1 MRFLILNFIIL
12 ITTIYC
18 LIYIHIKSLRK
29 LIERWHIIQF
39 GSDLGIDQSDIEKI
53 SPQITF
59 ITSNADIEAIALVS
73 QEGYQIAFSA
83 LPQYHVDGDQ
93 FCGLASAL
101 LMTGRSTIQSLF
113 QEDLSEI
120 IVRAQDGYIIISNAG
135 RLVIVCAGT
144 MIDTL
149 MKTVK
154 VMRIAAKNLYKIFE
168 GR

>member
-1 MRFLILNFIIL
+1 VI
-12 ITTIYC
+12 
-18 LIYIHIKSLRK
+18 
-29 LIERWHIIQF
+29 IIQF
-39 GSDLGIDQSDIEKI
+39 GSDLGITNDDIEKI

-101 LMTGRSTIQSLF
+101 LMTGRSTIQTLF
-113 QEDLSEI
+113 QEDLSEV
-120 IVRAQDGYIIISNAG
+120 IVRAEDGYIVITNAG

-144 MIDTL
+144 VIDTL

-154 VMRIAAKNLYKIFE
+154 VTRIAAKNLAKIFE

>member
-1 MRFLILNFIIL
+1 L
-12 ITTIYC
+12 
-18 LIYIHIKSLRK
+18 
-29 LIERWHIIQF
+29 EF
-39 GSDLGIDQSDIEKI
+39 GTDLGIGPNEIEKI

-73 QEGYQIAFSA
+73 LEGYQIAFSA
-83 LPQYHVDGDQ
+83 LPQYQVDGDQ

-101 LMTGRSTIQSLF
+101 LMTGSSTIKTLF

-120 IVRAQDGYIIISNAG
+120 IVRAVDGYIIVSNAG

-144 MIDTL
+144 IIDTL

-154 VMRIAAKNLYKIFE
+154 VMRVAAKNLAMIFE
-168 GR
+168 QKQ

>member
-1 MRFLILNFIIL
+1 MILL
-12 ITTIYC
+12 
-18 LIYIHIKSLRK
+18 
-29 LIERWHIIQF
+29 EF
-39 GSDLGIDQSDIEKI
+39 GTDLGIGPEEIEKI

-73 QEGYQIAFSA
+73 LEGYQIAFSA
-83 LPQYHVDGDQ
+83 LPQYQVDGDQ

-101 LMTGRSTIQSLF
+101 LMTGSSTIKTLF

-120 IVRAQDGYIIISNAG
+120 IVRAENGYIIVSNAG

-144 MIDTL
+144 VIDTL

-154 VMRIAAKNLYKIFE
+154 VMRVAAKNLASIFE
-168 GR
+168 RK

>member
-1 MRFLILNFIIL
+1 L
-12 ITTIYC
+12 
-18 LIYIHIKSLRK
+18 
-29 LIERWHIIQF
+29 EF
-39 GSDLGIDQSDIEKI
+39 GTDLGIGPEEIEKI

-73 QEGYQIAFSA
+73 MEGYQIAFSA
-83 LPQYHVDGDQ
+83 LPQYQVDGDQ

-101 LMTGRSTIQSLF
+101 LMTGSSTIKTLF

-120 IVRAQDGYIIISNAG
+120 IVRAENGYIIVSNAG

-144 MIDTL
+144 LIDTL

-154 VMRIAAKNLYKIFE
+154 VMRVAAKNLANIFE
-168 GR
+168 RK

>member
-1 MRFLILNFIIL
+1 L
-12 ITTIYC
+12 
-18 LIYIHIKSLRK
+18 
-29 LIERWHIIQF
+29 EF
-39 GSDLGIDQSDIEKI
+39 GTDLGIGPEEIEKI

-73 QEGYQIAFSA
+73 MEGYQIAFSA

-101 LMTGRSTIQSLF
+101 LMTGSSTIKTLF

-120 IVRAQDGYIIISNAG
+120 IVRAENGYIIVSNAG

-144 MIDTL
+144 LIDTL

-154 VMRIAAKNLYKIFE
+154 VMRVAAKNLANIFE
-168 GR
+168 KK

>member
-1 MRFLILNFIIL
+1 M
-12 ITTIYC
+12 
-18 LIYIHIKSLRK
+18 
-29 LIERWHIIQF
+29 EF
-39 GSDLGIDQSDIEKI
+39 GTDLGIGPDEIEKI

-73 QEGYQIAFSA
+73 VEGYQIAFSA
-83 LPQYHVDGDQ
+83 LPQYEVDGDQ

-101 LMTGRSTIQSLF
+101 LMTGSSTIKTLF

-120 IVRAQDGYIIISNAG
+120 IVRAENGYVIVSNAG

-144 MIDTL
+144 LIDTL

-154 VMRIAAKNLYKIFE
+154 VMRVAAKNLAMVFE
-168 GR
+168 QK

>member
-1 MRFLILNFIIL
+1 M
-12 ITTIYC
+12 
-18 LIYIHIKSLRK
+18 
-29 LIERWHIIQF
+29 EF
-39 GSDLGIDQSDIEKI
+39 GTDLGIGPEEIEKI

-73 QEGYQIAFSA
+73 LEGYQIAFSA
-83 LPQYHVDGDQ
+83 LPQYQVDGDQ

-101 LMTGRSTIQSLF
+101 LMTGSSTIKTLF

-120 IVRAQDGYIIISNAG
+120 IVRAENGYIIVSNAG

-144 MIDTL
+144 VIDTL

-154 VMRIAAKNLYKIFE
+154 VMRVAAKNLASIFE
-168 GR
+168 RK

>member
-1 MRFLILNFIIL
+1 M
-12 ITTIYC
+12 
-18 LIYIHIKSLRK
+18 
-29 LIERWHIIQF
+29 EF
-39 GSDLGIDQSDIEKI
+39 GTDLGIGPEEIEKI

-73 QEGYQIAFSA
+73 LEGYQIAFSA

-101 LMTGRSTIQSLF
+101 LMTGSSTIKTLF

-120 IVRAQDGYIIISNAG
+120 IVRAENGYIIVSNAG

-144 MIDTL
+144 LIDTL

-154 VMRIAAKNLYKIFE
+154 VMRVAAKNLANIFE
-168 GR
+168 KK

>member
-1 MRFLILNFIIL
+1 M
-12 ITTIYC
+12 
-18 LIYIHIKSLRK
+18 
-29 LIERWHIIQF
+29 EF
-39 GSDLGIDQSDIEKI
+39 GTDLGIGPDEIEKI

-73 QEGYQIAFSA
+73 LEGYQIAFSA
-83 LPQYHVDGDQ
+83 LPQYQVDGDQ

-101 LMTGRSTIQSLF
+101 LMTGSSTIKTLF

-120 IVRAQDGYIIISNAG
+120 IVRAEDGYIIVSNAG

-144 MIDTL
+144 IIDTL

-154 VMRIAAKNLYKIFE
+154 VMRVAAKNLSMIFE
-168 GR
+168 QK

>member
-1 MRFLILNFIIL
+1 MG
-12 ITTIYC
+12 ITN
-18 LIYIHIKSLRK
+18 
-29 LIERWHIIQF
+29 E
-39 GSDLGIDQSDIEKI
+39 DIEKI

-73 QEGYQIAFSA
+73 TEGYQIAFSA
-83 LPQYHVDGDQ
+83 LPQYKVDGDQ

-101 LMTGRSTIQSLF
+101 LMTGRSTIQQLF

-120 IVRAQDGYIIISNAG
+120 ILRAEDGYIIITNAG
-135 RLVIVCAGT
+135 KLVIVCAGT
-144 MIDTL
+144 LIETL

-154 VMRIAAKNLYKIFE
+154 VMRVAAKNLMQIFE

>member
-1 MRFLILNFIIL
+1 M
-12 ITTIYC
+12 
-18 LIYIHIKSLRK
+18 
-29 LIERWHIIQF
+29 EF
-39 GSDLGIDQSDIEKI
+39 GTDLGIGPEEIEKI

-73 QEGYQIAFSA
+73 LEGYQIAFSA
-83 LPQYHVDGDQ
+83 LPQYQVDGDQ

-101 LMTGRSTIQSLF
+101 LMTGSSTIKTLF

-120 IVRAQDGYIIISNAG
+120 IVRAENGYIIVSNAG

-144 MIDTL
+144 IIDTL

-154 VMRIAAKNLYKIFE
+154 VMRVAAKNLASIFD
-168 GR
+168 RK

>member
-1 MRFLILNFIIL
+1 MYNV
-12 ITTIYC
+12 
-18 LIYIHIKSLRK
+18 
-29 LIERWHIIQF
+29 EF
-39 GSDLGIDQSDIEKI
+39 GSDLGITNEDIEKI

-73 QEGYQIAFSA
+73 HEGYQIAFSA
-83 LPQYHVDGDQ
+83 LPQYQVDGDQ

-101 LMTGRSTIQSLF
+101 LMTGRSTIQTLF
-113 QEDLSEI
+113 SEDLEEI
-120 IVRAQDGYIIISNAG
+120 IVRAQDGYIVITNAG
-135 RLVIVCAGT
+135 KLIIICAGT
-144 MIDTL
+144 IIDTL

>member
-1 MRFLILNFIIL
+1 M
-12 ITTIYC
+12 
-18 LIYIHIKSLRK
+18 
-29 LIERWHIIQF
+29 EF
-39 GSDLGIDQSDIEKI
+39 GTDLGIGPEEIEKI

-73 QEGYQIAFSA
+73 MEGYQIAFSA
-83 LPQYHVDGDQ
+83 LPQYQVDGDQ

-101 LMTGRSTIQSLF
+101 LMTGSSTIKTLF

-120 IVRAQDGYIIISNAG
+120 IVRAENGYIIVSNAG

-144 MIDTL
+144 LIDTL

-154 VMRIAAKNLYKIFE
+154 VMRVAAKNLASIFE
-168 GR
+168 RK

>member
-1 MRFLILNFIIL
+1 M
-12 ITTIYC
+12 
-18 LIYIHIKSLRK
+18 
-29 LIERWHIIQF
+29 EF
-39 GSDLGIDQSDIEKI
+39 GTDLGIGPNEIEKI

-73 QEGYQIAFSA
+73 LEGYQIAFSA
-83 LPQYHVDGDQ
+83 LPQYQVDGDQ

-101 LMTGRSTIQSLF
+101 LMTGSSTIKTLF

-120 IVRAQDGYIIISNAG
+120 IVRAENGYIIVSNAG

-144 MIDTL
+144 IIDTL

-154 VMRIAAKNLYKIFE
+154 VMRVAAKNLAMIFE
-168 GR
+168 QK